1 MRAFDAG
8 QREAKRVGLEPGG
21 SLRPLVQALGLE
33 VVPWRFAGRVREVIV
48 DGVVGV
54 DAGAPRPWARWL
66 VAHAA
71 GHHLLHTGSS
81 LYLDSWRWVERSK
94 AERQAEEFA
103 AGLLLA
109 ALAQS
114 PSPAALARRACVP
127 VPKAEWA
134 WRLLTGESHGA

>member
-8 QREAKRVGLEPGG
+8 RREAERVGLEPGG

-48 DGVVGV
+48 DRVIGV
-54 DAGAPRPWARWL
+54 DADAPRPWARWL
-66 VAHAA
+66 VAHAV

-81 LYLDSWRWVERSK
+81 LYLDSWRWVERNK

-109 ALAQS
+109 PLVAS
-114 PSPAALARRACVP
+114 PSPVTLARRAVVP

-134 WRLLTGESHGA
+134 WGLLAGAPDGL